1 MSEIEKVNLM
11 ISETEV
17 KTLLKNE
24 IANKIDVSAES
35 IDETAHLADLGID
48 SLQALQLLVL
58 LERSYGITL
67 NDEDLQY
74 FRDINTLSSLVHSR
88 IQEAAA

>member
-1 MSEIEKVNLM
+1 M

-88 IQEAAA
+88 IQEAAVCKS

>member
-1 MSEIEKVNLM
+1 M

-24 IANKIDVSAES
+24 IANKIDVPAES

>member
-1 MSEIEKVNLM
+1 M

-24 IANKIDVSAES
+24 IANKTELPVES
-35 IDETAHLADLGID
+35 IDEEAHLADLGID

-67 NDEDLQY
+67 NDEDLQH
-74 FRDINTLSSLVHSR
+74 FRNINTLSSLVASR
-88 IQEAAA
+88 IQGAAAAHN

>member
-1 MSEIEKVNLM
+1 M

-24 IANKIDVSAES
+24 IANKIDVAPES

-74 FRDINTLSSLVHSR
+74 FRDINTLASLVHSR

>member
-1 MSEIEKVNLM
+1 M
-11 ISETEV
+11 INETEV

-24 IANKIDVSAES
+24 IANKIDVSADS

-88 IQEAAA
+88 IQEAAVCQN